1 MSLHGDYKEAFRVL
15 GPECANATTHGP
27 KCHLPPNLWC
37 LAYKDGPTKHV
48 SISSPFIIIP

>member
-48 SISSPFIIIP
+48 SISFPFIIIP